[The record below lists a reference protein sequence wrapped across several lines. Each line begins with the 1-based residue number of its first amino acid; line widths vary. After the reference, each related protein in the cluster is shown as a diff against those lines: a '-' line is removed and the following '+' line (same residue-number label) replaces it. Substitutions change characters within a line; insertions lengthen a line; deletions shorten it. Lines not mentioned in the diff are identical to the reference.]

1 MTPFF
6 SVIIPVY
13 NRSSVLNRA
22 LLSVLAQSC
31 QDFEIVIVDDGSTD
45 DPAQVVAQLADP
57 RMQFIWQPN
66 KGGGAARNAGIDACR
81 GRYIAPLDSDDEF
94 LPNHLERMKQLLDGA
109 ENTVGYARVLV
120 DRGNGRSLLKPP
132 RGLRTGEHMATHLLC
147 DRGFVPT
154 ITICV
159 EAALAKRVRYAEDLR
174 FGEDTDFAIRLFLEG
189 CQFVMLEEPGAVWH
203 DVHDPGRASANRKGV
218 RLAGWIEELR
228 PRIPAAAYYGCRGWS
243 IAKGIA
249 PQGRFRA
256 LWLYLEAVM
265 RGCYAPKL
273 AAIIFLQIF
282 LPDSLYRRIADQAI
296 GVLAWQ
302 HRRAK
307 GSNAALVPA
316 A

>member
-159 EAALAKRVRYAEDLR
+159 EAALAKRVRYAEGLR